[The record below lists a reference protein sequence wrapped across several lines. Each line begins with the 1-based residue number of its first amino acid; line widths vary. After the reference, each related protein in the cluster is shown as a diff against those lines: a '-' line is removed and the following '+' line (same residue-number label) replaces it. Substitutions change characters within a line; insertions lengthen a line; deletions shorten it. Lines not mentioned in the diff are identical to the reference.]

1 MFGLAEVRLMLYSM
15 RKTAENLEAKLK
27 ILGPESEDRIGI
39 GNDLMLCSIVLA
51 LRSCAS
57 WRQSTST
64 RPGRNRCRIDCTPVG
79 GEAAAVEAS
88 RGHASLQSCE

>member
-39 GNDLMLCSIVLA
+39 GNDLMLCSIVLEK
-51 LRSCAS
+51 LRLL
-57 WRQSTST
+57 
-64 RPGRNRCRIDCTPVG
+64 
-79 GEAAAVEAS
+79 EAEQEHEA
-88 RGHASLQSCE
+88 REEPLPD

>member
-39 GNDLMLCSIVLA
+39 GIEK
-51 LRSCAS
+51 LRLL
-57 WRQSTST
+57 
-64 RPGRNRCRIDCTPVG
+64 
-79 GEAAAVEAS
+79 EAEQEHEA
-88 RGHASLQSCE
+88 REEPLPD